1 MPTRIVPFWGRLS
14 VRLTA
19 VIIVITTGTIGA
31 FALAAARAHERQL
44 LDQVE
49 RGAALFSETIK
60 SSTYHDMLTDRR
72 DDAYLIMDTIGR
84 QEGIEKVRIFNKE
97 GRITFSTDRHEVGTL
112 VDKKAESCYACHAAN
127 QPLQRLTITSRRR
140 TYQRGDHQV
149 LGMVTPIYNE
159 PSCSN
164 AACHVHPASQSV
176 LGVVDIGMS
185 LAEVDAAMA
194 GLRRNTIGLTV
205 LAVLAL
211 ATLVWYFE
219 RRFVVQPVNEVV
231 SGTQRIATGDLST
244 HLRVRRRDEIGLL
257 AESFNKMADS
267 LDEAQDKLGHVMENL
282 EHLVDARTDELRR
295 AQAQLV
301 QSEKLSSLGRLAA
314 SVAHEINNPL
324 SGILTYAKLL
334 IRMLESRELDEK
346 TRVNCVRQL
355 KLVERET
362 ERCTAIVR
370 SLLEFARQRPLAIQD
385 VSVQAIMDEAL
396 QLLAHQTGL
405 QNVTIEKRYG
415 PALPVQ
421 RRRGPAPA
429 GVPEHRVERLRRDAE
444 RRRAVGLDLAVERRG
459 DGARRHGRHRQ
470 RHPGG
475 VAAEDPRPVLHH
487 QGDGHGARP
496 VGRVRDCRAARRQA
510 RHPESVRPRDDGADP
525 AGRSE
530 GAGWCGDRHD
540 EEGPRHAGHLLLVAG
555 PRALARRPARGG
567 AAARRARLRARRRGL
582 GRRPSGRRARSTRAA
597 ASTRRPGSSS
607 GCSSA
612 GRPRR
617 ASCWASRTW
626 ILFIPILTFVFGEAQ
641 LAGRASIVSTARLA
655 PDGRRPRRRPPA
667 RGAAGEGG
675 RARGGAQLR
684 PRALRRP
691 PLRHV
696 ALGQPHRRR
705 REGRRTL
712 PRLLDAIPGSQGS
725 AWGPR

>member
-1 MPTRIVPFWGRLS
+1 MPTPFVPFWSRLS

-31 FALAAARAHERQL
+31 FAWAAARAHERQL

-97 GRITFSTDRHEVGTL
+97 GRITFSTDRSEIGTL

-159 PSCSN
+159 PGCSN
-164 AACHVHPASQSV
+164 AGCHVHPASQSV

-231 SGTQRIATGDLST
+231 NGTQRIATGDLST
-244 HLRVRRRDEIGLL
+244 HLRVRRLDEIGLL

-282 EHLVDARTDELRR
+282 EHLVDARTEELRR

-334 IRMLESRELDEK
+334 IRMLESRDCDAK
-346 TRVNCVRQL
+346 TQTNAVRQL
-355 KLVERET
+355 RLVERET

-385 VSVQAIMDEAL
+385 VSVQAVMDEAL

-405 QNVTIEKRYG
+405 QNVRIEKRYG
-415 PALPVQ
+415 PAPPVRGDAGQLRQAFLNIALNACDAMQQGGVLSVTIWPSSDGETVLVDMADTGGGIPAEVLPKILDPFFTTKEMGTGLGLSVVY
-421 RRRGPAPA
+421 GI
-429 GVPEHRVERLRRDAE
+429 VERH
-444 RRRAVGLDLAVERRG
+444 GGKLDV
-459 DGARRHGRHRQ
+459 Q
-470 RHPGG
+470 SQP
-475 VAAEDPRPVLHH
+475 
-487 QGDGHGARP
+487 GHGTT
-496 VGRVRDCRAARRQA
+496 VR
-510 RHPESVRPRDDGADP
+510 
-525 AGRSE
+525 
-530 GAGWCGDRHD
+530 
-540 EEGPRHAGHLLLVAG
+540 
-555 PRALARRPARGG
+555 
-567 AAARRARLRARRRGL
+567 
-582 GRRPSGRRARSTRAA
+582 
-597 ASTRRPGSSS
+597 
-607 GCSSA
+607 
-612 GRPRR
+612 
-617 ASCWASRTW
+617 
-626 ILFIPILTFVFGEAQ
+626 IQ
-641 LAGRASIVSTARLA
+641 LAGVKVQA
-655 PDGRRPRRRPPA
+655 
-667 RGAAGEGG
+667 GAAI
-675 RARGGAQLR
+675 
-684 PRALRRP
+684 
-691 PLRHV
+691 
-696 ALGQPHRRR
+696 
-705 REGRRTL
+705 T
-712 PRLLDAIPGSQGS
+712 
-725 AWGPR
+725 